1 MADEAGERR
10 ERFDIGAT
18 VEATDGKCG
27 KLAGVIIDP
36 IAGRLSHLIVE
47 PRHHHG
53 LGKLVPVES
62 VEADGNPIRLSCT
75 TAAFEQLDDAEETHF
90 EQPTDETW
98 SYAEGE
104 AYQLPYYGVGIVGG
118 VGAGGMGAVGQ
129 PAVPHA
135 TVTDRVPTGEVEVR
149 RGDPVHASDGFIG
162 KVKGLVVDPADNHVT
177 HVLLAEGHFFGHKN
191 VAIPI
196 GRTARIE
203 DQIKVDLTKDEIEAL
218 PAVELS

>member
-1 MADEAGERR
+1 MAEDEGQRR
-10 ERFDIGAT
+10 ERFDMGSA
-18 VEATDGKCG
+18 VDATDGSCG

-36 IAGRLSHLIVE
+36 IAGKLSHLIIE
-47 PRHHHG
+47 PRRHHG

-62 VEADGNPIRLSCT
+62 VESDGNPIRLSCT
-75 TAAFEQLDDAEETHF
+75 TAAFEQFDDAEEAHF
-90 EQPTDETW
+90 EQPTDA
-98 SYAEGE
+98 SLGYAAGE

-118 VGAGGMGAVGQ
+118 MGAGPMGAVGE
-129 PAVPHA
+129 PAAPQA
-135 TVTDRVPTGEVEVR
+135 EISDRVPTGEVEVR

-196 GRTARIE
+196 GKTARIE
-203 DQIKVDLTKDEIEAL
+203 DEIKVELTKEEIEAL
-218 PAVELS
+218 PAVELG